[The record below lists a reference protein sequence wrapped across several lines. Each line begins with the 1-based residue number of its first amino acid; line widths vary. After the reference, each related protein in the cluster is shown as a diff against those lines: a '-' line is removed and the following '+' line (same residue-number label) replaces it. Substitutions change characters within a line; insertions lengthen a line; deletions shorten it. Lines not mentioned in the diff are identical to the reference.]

1 MWERV
6 QALRLA
12 RNIPISK
19 VEKDVGF
26 SNGSLKKISGKT
38 ECWRIKALADYF
50 NVSMEYLMTGEEPSP
65 AAGYNITPFEFE
77 VVQVLR
83 KSEHRNSILALLNLT
98 DPNVQKK
105 EKEMSMIS

>member
-50 NVSMEYLMTGEEPSP
+50 NVSMEYLVTGEDPSP
-65 AAGYNITPFEFE
+65 AAGYNITPFEYEIIKAFRASSM
-77 VVQVLR
+77 QDAVLT
-83 KSEHRNSILALLNLT
+83 LLN
-98 DPNVQKK
+98 VSEKK
-105 EKEMSMIS
+105 KKEMSMIS